1 MKQSNERTNERTK
14 LVWKFPTNNN
24 NIINNDNNNDNN
36 NNKPQSEK
44 NSNTKER
51 IIEIIKDT
59 KGMKVSRL
67 DIARARPK
75 ERETETQNGE
85 CVC

>member
-1 MKQSNERTNERTK
+1 MKQSNERTKERTK
-14 LVWKFPTNNN
+14 LDWKFPTNN
-24 NIINNDNNNDNN
+24 NN

-59 KGMKVSRL
+59 KGMRVSRL